1 METISQVETLQLETR
16 QLEVEHSEITGTIV
30 IGSEG
35 SEMTEL
41 GDSELDVSGG
51 GGHQSNSH
59 FDRHKSKT
67 NTTSF
72 AGPEGAGS
80 TFSHQ
85 EESVSSGNSDLSWD

>member
-1 METISQVETLQLETR
+1 METIAPVETQELEI
-16 QLEVEHSEITGTIV
+16 QQSELAGTLV
-30 IGSEG
+30 LGSDE
-35 SEMTEL
+35 SEMMEL

-51 GGHQSNSH
+51 GGHQANSH
-59 FDRHKSKT
+59 FDRRKAQTK
-67 NTTSF
+67 TTSF

>member
-1 METISQVETLQLETR
+1 METIAQVEMQ
-16 QLEVEHSEITGTIV
+16 QIEVEQSELAGTLV
-30 IGSEG
+30 LGSEA

-51 GGHQSNSH
+51 GGHQANSH
-59 FDRHKSKT
+59 FDRHKAQTK
-67 NTTSF
+67 TTSF